1 MARYHFNLYDGHN
14 LLDDEGLQLAS
25 LSEARTQGVK
35 FVGHALSDAGE
46 AVFRDQEWRLEVTD
60 ERGLILFAV
69 YVSAHDATA
78 VRQPAPSD
86 KTLRRVERSSLTGP
100 RFFDGRTATVRR

>member
-14 LLDDEGLQLAS
+14 LLDDEGYQFS
-25 LSEARTQGVK
+25 TLSEARTQGVK

-46 AVFRDQEWRLEVTD
+46 EVFADQDWRLEVTD
-60 ERGLILFAV
+60 DRGLILFAV
-69 YVSAHDATA
+69 YVSAYDAAAARRAASTEKKPS
-78 VRQPAPSD
+78 PAS
-86 KTLRRVERSSLTGP
+86 RSSLTGP